1 MFKPEDYYIS
11 PNEFNEAE
19 KHGVSRQRLIT
30 RVRAQGWSKDK
41 AIYTPP
47 RVGKDRKYWVAIALE
62 NGISKKTFYQR
73 VNKNKWCP
81 KRAAT
86 TPIIKDNHEK
96 GSMRREGKKYAK
108 EILNSCAENGIS
120 RETFY
125 SRIKRGWAV
134 DVACTRP
141 PLTPDEIIENMQ
153 KNYKN
158 NIFSKSVEDG
168 WKLLKA
174 RRKL

>member
-11 PNEFNEAE
+11 PKEFEEAE
-19 KHGVSRQRLIT
+19 KYGISRQRLMV
-30 RVRAQGWSKDK
+30 RVRSQGWSKDK
-41 AIYTPP
+41 AIHTPP
-47 RVGKDRKYWVAIALE
+47 KIGIDRKYWVAIALE

-86 TPIIKDNHEK
+86 VPVIKDHHEI
-96 GSMRREGKKYAK
+96 GSMRKKGIKYSK

-120 RETFY
+120 REVFY
-125 SRIKRGWAV
+125 ARIKRGWAV
-134 DVACTRP
+134 DLACTRP
-141 PLTPDEIIENMQ
+141 PLTPDEIIENLQ

-158 NIFSKSVEDG
+158 NIFCKSVEDG
-168 WKLLKA
+168 WKLSKA
-174 RRKL
+174 RM